1 MLNSSEKAYCQ
12 ALESLARKQYREAL
26 RYFDAAAPDFAN
38 NEEFGLLHQTTR
50 VLCSVKAELAALEVE
65 TTKTT

>member
-12 ALESLARKQYREAL
+12 ALESLARN
-26 RYFDAAAPDFAN
+26 FDAAAPDFAN

-65 TTKTT
+65 TTKTI